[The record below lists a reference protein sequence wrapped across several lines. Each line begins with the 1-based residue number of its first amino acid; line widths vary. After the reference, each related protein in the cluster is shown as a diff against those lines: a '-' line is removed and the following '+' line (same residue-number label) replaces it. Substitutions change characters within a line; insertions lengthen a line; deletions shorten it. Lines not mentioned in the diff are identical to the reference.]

1 MVSVDQ
7 ALELIAINSTKI
19 ESEII
24 PLKLSVRR
32 ILLESVHAQIDMPP
46 FDQSAMDGYA
56 LCPGE
61 ENYRVIGECKAG
73 SKEQYYAED
82 SRSAL
87 RIFTGAPVPKDFST
101 VVKQE
106 STERNGQELI
116 VTEQFGDQENIR
128 FKGEQYRKGDL
139 LVAGGTKL
147 TPGIIGLLA
156 TNGITEVSVSKL
168 PKVGILT
175 TGDELAHTGEKL
187 KAGQVYESNTVMLES
202 ALQQLGIQPVVKR
215 VKDNL
220 SATVAAMSILI
231 EECDLVLTSGGISVG
246 DHDHIYSAAEKN
258 EIKEIFYKVQQKPGK
273 PLFFG
278 RKNDTLIF
286 GLPGNPASALTC
298 FYVYVSKALE
308 VMTQSPTP
316 FYKRSTLPLQQSYL
330 KKGTFTNFLK
340 AQVDQDSV
348 SPLSGQSSAMLQTMT
363 DANAIMIVPAT
374 KNQCKKG
381 ELFEVI
387 LID

>member
-1 MVSVDQ
+1 MVSVDE
-7 ALELIAINSTKI
+7 ALKLIAINSTKLNS
-19 ESEII
+19 ESI
-24 PLKLSVRR
+24 PLRSSVGR
-32 ILLESVHAQIDMPP
+32 IIVESIHAQIDMPP

-61 ENYRVIGECKAG
+61 RSYRVIGECKAG
-73 SKEQYYAED
+73 SKEQYRAED
-82 SRSAL
+82 SKSAV
-87 RIFTGAPVPKDFST
+87 RIFTGAPVPTDFST

-106 STERNGQELI
+106 ITERNGQELI
-116 VTEQFGDQENIR
+116 VTEQFDDHENIR
-128 FKGEQYRKGDL
+128 FKGEQYRKGDP
-139 LVAGGTKL
+139 LVASGTKL

-175 TGDELAHTGEKL
+175 TGDELAHPGEQL
-187 KAGQVYESNTVMLES
+187 EDGQVYESNTVMLES
-202 ALQQLGIQPVVKR
+202 ALQQLGIQPVIQR
-215 VKDNL
+215 VTDNL
-220 SATVAAMSILI
+220 NATVTAMSILI
-231 EECDLVLTSGGISVG
+231 EQCDLVLTSGGISVG
-246 DHDHIYSAAEKN
+246 DHDHIYAAAEKN
-258 EIKEIFYKVQQKPGK
+258 EIKEVFYKVKQKPGK

-278 RKNDTLIF
+278 LKDDTLLF

-316 FYKRSTLPLQQSYL
+316 MYKRSILSLRKSYL

-340 AQVDQDSV
+340 AQADQDSV

-363 DANAIMIVPAT
+363 DANAIMIVPAA
-374 KNQCKKG
+374 KNECKKG